1 MKTRSKV
8 EPLQKWPVQKK
19 RRITWCRGRRHGGI
33 CDHRGRNLDVPQTKD
48 EEGGSNQ
55 AGTQDYQ
62 PYPRMS
68 AEESSQQYTKS

>member
-1 MKTRSKV
+1 M
-8 EPLQKWPVQKK
+8 
-19 RRITWCRGRRHGGI
+19 
-33 CDHRGRNLDVPQTKD
+33 KD

>member
-1 MKTRSKV
+1 M
-8 EPLQKWPVQKK
+8 
-19 RRITWCRGRRHGGI
+19 
-33 CDHRGRNLDVPQTKD
+33 KD

-68 AEESSQQYTKS
+68 AEESSQQYTKSWTPFSQYFGAFSWAISKQMFFLMFGN

>member
-1 MKTRSKV
+1 MV
-8 EPLQKWPVQKK
+8 AFV
-19 RRITWCRGRRHGGI
+19 II
-33 CDHRGRNLDVPQTKD
+33 VAAIVMKD

-68 AEESSQQYTKS
+68 AEESSQQYTKSWTPFSQYFWGF